1 MTKFPAAAWLA
12 CAAALALGCSKN
24 SAAARADSS
33 AVQDGANAADA
44 TRSSDSVAGA
54 AAVVPV
60 PIADSI
66 PARTDGMTGETRKSR
81 KPSRSNPPASTGGK
95 IIGRDSATMPMA
107 TMDSNGKIT
116 KIKR

>member
-1 MTKFPAAAWLA
+1 MQ
-12 CAAALALGCSKN
+12 
-24 SAAARADSS
+24 DSTR
-33 AVQDGANAADA
+33 AADA
-44 TRSSDSVAGA
+44 ARSSDSIAGA
-54 AAVVPV
+54 ASMVPA

-66 PARTDGMTGETRKSR
+66 PAQTDGMTGETRKSH

-95 IIGRDSATMPMA
+95 IIGRDSATMPIA